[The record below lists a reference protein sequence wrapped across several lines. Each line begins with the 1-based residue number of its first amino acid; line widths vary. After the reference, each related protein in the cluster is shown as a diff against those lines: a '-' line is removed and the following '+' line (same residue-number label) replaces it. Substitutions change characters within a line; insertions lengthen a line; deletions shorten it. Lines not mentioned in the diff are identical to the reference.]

1 MEIVIKTIS
10 YFLMF
15 LHLVYNKEGD
25 PKGIHGKK
33 SPCSSQF
40 LIAREFLS
48 LGILG
53 HQINPKCKKENQS
66 IVVLHK

>member
-1 MEIVIKTIS
+1 LMIS
-10 YFLMF
+10 
-15 LHLVYNKEGD
+15 D

>member
-1 MEIVIKTIS
+1 
-10 YFLMF
+10 MF
-15 LHLVYNKEGD
+15 LHLVYNKEGVLYLMADLMISD